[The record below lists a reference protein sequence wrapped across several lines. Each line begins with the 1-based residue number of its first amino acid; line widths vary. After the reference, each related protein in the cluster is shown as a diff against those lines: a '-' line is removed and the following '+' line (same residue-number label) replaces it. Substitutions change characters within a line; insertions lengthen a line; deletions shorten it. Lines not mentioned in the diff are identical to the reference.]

1 VKLDA
6 NEQLVNVAGLGL
18 QCLIVADIIY
28 GAFDNGIIYVYRP
41 SDPEPV
47 FEDLGA
53 WPSDAANVM
62 AAFKPI
68 ADGWYLFE
76 LHH

>member
-1 VKLDA
+1 M
-6 NEQLVNVAGLGL
+6 AGLGL

-28 GAFDNGIIYVYRP
+28 GAFDNGVIKGYVYGP

-47 FEDLGA
+47 FQDLES

-62 AAFKPI
+62 TAYRPI

-76 LHH
+76 LQH